1 MYRFALYPSN
11 HGFGHATRMAALA
24 AALIDFGVHVYI
36 CTDRPE
42 YLYESLPEDK
52 YTYRKC
58 RLDGGVVHGENLKA
72 DLPATRTM
80 LLELFSQRE
89 ELVAQETLWLR
100 KGQIDL
106 VIADI
111 PYFIIEAAGY
121 AEVPVFG
128 LSNFDWVFIYQDLF
142 ADDPD
147 MAIVINTIFGLYQR
161 LDKCYVPSLGTEI
174 SVPAFRNPEFTGL
187 LARKPCTVPEKSNEP
202 ILSIM
207 FGGEGAMQIS
217 FDDICEAWDG
227 IVLSTNEH
235 CKADNH
241 RLLMPNEDFSAIIE
255 SSDLILCKPGYSTF
269 AEILTAGKAMLYIP
283 RDNYPEERVLIAGVK
298 EYPNARQID
307 SIPTNVQ
314 DWKKLFRNRPQA
326 GKREEVDNYD
336 ISGRIMRDFLSLSRP
351 DAKYLSVFDMG
362 SNNLNYC
369 LWDLQTHE
377 VIHKTWISTRLA
389 RSISDG
395 RLPFHDL
402 VSEIP
407 ALEALLTC
415 DAKLD
420 SGKTLLATGIMRK
433 AENALEL
440 LDKLSMDWQIR
451 TKIISGKEEM
461 KYAWYGAEIA
471 LKGKRSLIFDIGG
484 SSTELVWR
492 TNTKAFAGV
501 SLDLGLIALAAQTD
515 HCRSIVE
522 ALEAVEATSFEQIVG
537 VGLTATLL
545 ASLILG
551 VPEAQ
556 AMEMNGIILS
566 KDELRSLQSDIDN
579 NRIVVSAAIN
589 DDTQGLYTM
598 KIAAELVLQILDR
611 FGASNF
617 MVCNDGISV
626 GYARWKTR

>member
-24 AALIDFGVHVYI
+24 AALIDFGIYVYI

-106 VIADI
+106 IIADI

-235 CKADNH
+235 CKAENH
-241 RLLMPNEDFSAIIE
+241 KLLKANEDFSAIIE

-283 RDNYPEERVLIAGVK
+283 RDNYPEEQVLIAGV
-298 EYPNARQID
+298 EAYPNARQID

-326 GKREEVDNYD
+326 GKREEADNHG
-336 ISGRIMRDFLSLSRP
+336 IAGRIMRDYLLLTRP

-369 LWDLQTHE
+369 LWDLQNRE

-389 RSISDG
+389 RSFSDG

-402 VSEIP
+402 SSEIE
-407 ALEALLTC
+407 ALGTLLTC
-415 DAKLD
+415 DAQID
-420 SGKTLLATGIMRK
+420 SGKTLLATGIMRI
-433 AENALEL
+433 AENAGEL
-440 LDKLSMDWQIR
+440 LDKLSTDWQIR
-451 TKIISGKEEM
+451 TKVISGKEEM
-461 KYAWYGAEIA
+461 RYAWYGAEKA
-471 LKGKRSLIFDIGG
+471 LNGERSLIFDIGG

-492 TNTKAFAGV
+492 TRTKAFAGV
-501 SLDLGLIALAAQTD
+501 SLDLGLISLAAHTD
-515 HCRSIVE
+515 PWRSMQE
-522 ALEAVEATSFEQIVG
+522 ALKAIETTNFEQIVG

-545 ASLILG
+545 ASLIQRI
-551 VPEAQ
+551 PEAQ
-556 AMEMNGIILS
+556 IMDKDGVILS
-566 KDELRSLQSDIDN
+566 KEDVLGLCNDIDN
-579 NRIVVSAAIN
+579 NRIVVSPAIN

-598 KIAAELVLQILDR
+598 KIAAEFVLLILDK
-611 FGASNF
+611 FSASNF

-626 GYARWKTR
+626 GYARWKTK

>member
-1 MYRFALYPSN
+1 LYRFALYPSN

-24 AALIDFGVHVYI
+24 AALIDYGIYVYI

-42 YLYESLPEDK
+42 YLYETLPEDK

-58 RLDGGVVHGENLKA
+58 RLDGGVVHKENLMV
-72 DLPATRTM
+72 DLPATRAM

-89 ELVAQETLWLR
+89 ELVAEETLWLR
-100 KGQIDL
+100 KEQIDL

-128 LSNFDWVFIYQDLF
+128 LSNFDWAFIYQDLF

-147 MAIVINTIFGLYQR
+147 MTILINTIFGLYQR

-187 LARKPCTVPEKSNEP
+187 LARKPRTTHEKSNEP

-207 FGGEGAMQIS
+207 FGGEGAMKID

-235 CKADNH
+235 CVAENH
-241 RLLMPNEDFSAIIE
+241 RLLKPHEDFSAIIE
-255 SSDLILCKPGYSTF
+255 SSELILCKPGYSTF
-269 AEILTAGKAMLYIP
+269 AEILTAGKAVLYIP
-283 RDNYPEERVLIAGVK
+283 RDNYPEERVLISGVE
-298 EYPNARQID
+298 EYPNASQID

-314 DWKKLFRNRPQA
+314 GWKELFLNRPKA
-326 GKREEVDNYD
+326 GKREEADNHG
-336 ISGRIMRDFLSLSRP
+336 IAGRIMRDFLRLSRP

-369 LWDLQTHE
+369 LWDIQARE

-389 RSISDG
+389 RSVSDG

-402 VSEIP
+402 SSEIP
-407 ALEALLTC
+407 ALKALLTC

-420 SGKTLLATGIMRK
+420 SVKILLATGIMRK
-433 AENALEL
+433 AENAEEL
-440 LDKLSMDWQIR
+440 LDKLSAGWKIR

-461 KYAWYGAEIA
+461 RYAWYGAVEA
-471 LKGKRSLIFDIGG
+471 LKGRKSLIFDIGG
-484 SSTELVWR
+484 SSTELGWR
-492 TNTKAFAGV
+492 TKTQGFAGV
-501 SLDLGLIALAAQTD
+501 SLDLGLISLAAQTD
-515 HCRSIVE
+515 PGRSIEE
-522 ALEAVEATSFEQIVG
+522 ALEAIETKDFEQIVG
-537 VGLTATLL
+537 VGLTASLL
-545 ASLILG
+545 ASLIKRK
-551 VPEAQ
+551 PEAQ
-556 AMEMNGIILS
+556 IMEKDGIILS
-566 KDELRSLQSDIDN
+566 KDDLLGLCSDIDN

-598 KIAAELVLQILDR
+598 KIAAEFALQILDR
-611 FGASNF
+611 FGACNF

-626 GYARWKTR
+626 GYARWKTK